1 MPSAEPR
8 VPSAELRA
16 WSPARWS
23 IALPVGHRF
32 PMGKYQMVRDGIISA
47 GLLRAE
53 SIHEPEL
60 VSRDSVAL
68 VHEAQYI
75 EAVLDGTLTA
85 ADVRRLGFPWS
96 PLLPE
101 RSLRT
106 AQGTLE
112 ACRDA
117 LTGGAGINLAG
128 GTHHAFPGHGEGY
141 CVFNDVAIA
150 IRTLEREGRI
160 RRAAI
165 IDLDVHQGN
174 GTAKIFED
182 DPDVLTFS
190 VHGAGN
196 YPFRKERSWLDVELP
211 DGTGDAEY
219 LAELD
224 RHLDP
229 VLDSAGLDLGVYIA
243 GADPFEGDR
252 LGRLKLTI
260 EGLRVRDTRV
270 LDACRTRRI
279 PVAVVLGGGYAH
291 DLTDLV
297 TIHANTVR
305 ELVARYG

>member
-1 MPSAEPR
+1 
-8 VPSAELRA
+8 
-16 WSPARWS
+16 
-23 IALPVGHRF
+23 
-32 PMGKYQMVRDGIISA
+32 MGKYQLVRDGIISA
-47 GLLRAE
+47 GLLGAE
-53 SIHEPEL
+53 AIHEPER
-60 VSRDSVAL
+60 VSRDALGL
-68 VHEAQYI
+68 VHEPRYI
-75 EAVLDGTLTA
+75 NAVLDGTLTEA
-85 ADVRRLGFPWS
+85 ELRRLGFPWS
-96 PLLPE
+96 PLLSE

-117 LTGGAGINLAG
+117 LAAGAGINLAG

-165 IDLDVHQGN
+165 VDLDVHQGN
-174 GTAKIFED
+174 GTAKIFAD

-190 VHGAGN
+190 MHGARN
-196 YPFRKERSWLDVELP
+196 YPFRKERSWRDVELP

-219 LAELD
+219 LAQLD

-229 VLDSAGLDLGVYIA
+229 VLDSASPDLVVYIA

-252 LGRLKLTI
+252 LGRLKMTI
-260 EGLRVRDTRV
+260 EGLRVRDARV
-270 LDACRTRRI
+270 LDACGQRRI
-279 PVAVVLGGGYAH
+279 PVAVVLGGGYAN
-291 DLTDLV
+291 DVSDLV

-305 ELVARYG
+305 ELLARYG